1 MSKIIPIIVLQY
13 HLIHRLTRQFV
24 HEIIGLDN
32 YSHENHK
39 RLDVHDLQE
48 TARRIR
54 LLDLE
59 TVYRAGAGH
68 IGGEMS
74 AIDILTT
81 LYFHTLQIDP
91 AKPDKP
97 DRDRFILS
105 KGHTACA
112 LYATLAVRGFFKEE
126 LMQTFLQPH
135 SALNGHPNRVKV
147 AGVETNTG
155 CLGHGLPIGVGMA
168 KAAKI
173 SGENWRVFVLCGDG
187 ELQEGSNWEAAMAA
201 AHFKLDNLTLIVDH
215 NRLQQGARVCDTNA
229 LAPISEKFSTFGW
242 ANHEVDGHDISQLVH
257 ALDTRSIHSG
267 RPTCVVANTFKG
279 QGISFM
285 KDRVEWHHKV
295 PDKDQYEQARQELE
309 ALPA

>member
-1 MSKIIPIIVLQY
+1 M
-13 HLIHRLTRQFV
+13 
-24 HEIIGLDN
+24 E
-32 YSHENHK
+32 
-39 RLDVHDLQE
+39 VHDLQE

-81 LYFHTLQIDP
+81 LYFHTLHVDP
-91 AKPDKP
+91 AQPDKA

-112 LYATLAVRGFFKEE
+112 LYATLAVRGFFEE
-126 LMQTFLQPH
+126 GLMKTFLQPH

-147 AGVETNTG
+147 AGIETNTG

-173 SGENWRVFVLCGDG
+173 SGEDWRVFVLCGDG
-187 ELQEGSNWEAAMAA
+187 ELQEGSNWEAVMAA
-201 AHFKLDNLTLIVDH
+201 AHFRLDNLTLIVDH
-215 NRLQQGARVCDTNA
+215 NRLQQGARVSDTNE
-229 LAPISEKFSTFGW
+229 LAPIGEKFSAFGW
-242 ANHEVDGHDISQLVH
+242 ASCDIDGHNIEQLCK
-257 ALDTRSIHSG
+257 ALDAKSVQAG
-267 RPTCVVANTFKG
+267 RPSCIVANTFKG

-295 PDKDQYEQARQELE
+295 PDEAQYEQARQELE
-309 ALPA
+309 AGVA